1 MTLGRDPASLIA
13 RYGLTAEQAESVAR
27 RGHLVVVAAGAG
39 TGKTTTM
46 ASRYVDTALALA
58 EAALLERPHA
68 PVAPRRLLER
78 LAAVTFTELAAGEL
92 RARIASVF
100 RRVVPQLADHPKL
113 AAFAEEAARLEGDL
127 AIGTLHS
134 LCARLLRRMAFTG
147 AVPPDFSVLDEL
159 ERGLL
164 WEAALDDAFD
174 AAAESEAA
182 LMERLLAGRRQAR
195 PIRDS
200 VRTLCR
206 ALERPDLGRLIS
218 QSLAEHS
225 AEATTRAVDL
235 VHAVAREPDV
245 REAIED
251 AAAHQTSL
259 AAAGPKP
266 FGVALDIA
274 LRWVRGQGSASL
286 VSEGLSA
293 FGATEKRCAKLSP
306 EDAERLVRFSA
317 AVERLRDVAK
327 PLGPAL
333 DAEVLAREHA
343 WTHDMARLAL
353 DAAERFR
360 RAKESR
366 GVLDFDDLESAALEA
381 LASAA
386 ADEGDWLFD
395 EVLVDEFQ
403 DTSARQVAILR
414 GVAGA
419 ELERVFAVGDAKQS
433 IYRFRGADVAVF
445 NTVGASVFGGV
456 SALTVNRRSTA
467 HVLAFV
473 NALFERLLPAETSP
487 EAPWE
492 APMQRLVPMRQDD
505 PASPLPPLIIVPWQ
519 AIDDTGEPL
528 SAGAQ
533 RRADAA
539 VTSEAVARVMARLGE
554 RRLEMG
560 VLLRAVRG
568 ERRAYADAISARDI
582 PVAVEAGGTFTTDAA
597 TAAGLALLRAL
608 ALPGHE
614 AALAAVLR
622 GPLIA
627 LSAADLARA
636 ILDRRAPLALTGADA
651 LLVAATQAAALAGST
666 PPAAAAQALLA
677 GVRSAQLLSVRARR
691 VVEAAGIASRQIDKL
706 LDITADLEVRGLG
719 PAEMIAWFE
728 ALTATDRDRRVP
740 DPPGP
745 GVVVRALTVHA
756 SKGLEFPVVV
766 VPQLGEAFV
775 TTRSTAEV
783 IQVSGRPIVGLAVPD
798 LPKNADTVAKI
809 FIKTL
814 ERARERAEQ
823 LRLLYVALT
832 RAEDHLVLS
841 LPLGAAT
848 GADDAAR
855 AILPLLDGLDL
866 GRAGPATLHLPDGA
880 SLPVEIWPMV
890 ASAHRPPE
898 PSVEPPPRTPVPP
911 ETAVL
916 GPATWSVTRLASLA
930 FCPAYHSQA
939 PVAPWPRPLRPD
951 VYPDPP
957 PAPPELADLA
967 AGAALTPSS
976 SDRGTAIHRWFEEV
990 AGAADAYNVPLPP
1003 SLQGE
1008 GEPLRA
1014 RLLGLLT
1021 HPELAAAF
1029 APGARVL
1036 AELPLEGVR
1045 DGVVLTG
1052 SIDRVALSL
1061 RPDGLLDA
1069 VVVDFKT
1076 GMTGYPGRGGRHP
1089 AYLDAYRWQLAAYAW
1104 LLSEALGPRLYPVVR
1119 GRLAFVDAGDV
1130 VVVDYEL
1137 DTAARAVDRVLA
1149 ELHQPEI
1156 LPPNHAACD
1165 GCRMQ
1170 PFCPVARRPSP

>member
-1 MTLGRDPASLIA
+1 MTLGRDPASLTE

-100 RRVVPQLADHPKL
+100 RRVVPQLAAQPQL
-113 AAFAEEAARLEGDL
+113 AAFALEASRLEGDL

-174 AAAESEAA
+174 GAAESDPA
-182 LMERLLAGRRQAR
+182 LMERLLAGRRQAG

-206 ALERPDLGRLIS
+206 ALERADLGRLTL
-218 QSLAEHS
+218 QSLTEHS

-235 VHAVAREPDV
+235 VHAVAREPAL
-245 REAIED
+245 REAIEG
-251 AAAHQTSL
+251 AAAHEASL
-259 AAAGPKP
+259 AVAGPKP
-266 FGVALDIA
+266 FAAALDIA
-274 LRWVRGQGSASL
+274 LRWARGQGSALL
-286 VSEGLSA
+286 VSEGLSS
-293 FGATEKRCAKLSP
+293 FGATEKRLAKLGP
-306 EDAERLVRFSA
+306 EDAERLLAFSG

-327 PLGPAL
+327 PLAAAL
-333 DAEVLAREHA
+333 DPEVLEREHA
-343 WTHDMARLAL
+343 WTRDMARLAQ

-366 GVLDFDDLESAALEA
+366 GVLDFDDLESAAIEA
-381 LASAA
+381 LQSAA
-386 ADEGDWLFD
+386 EHGGDWLFD

-403 DTSARQVAILR
+403 DTSARQVTILR

-419 ELERVFAVGDAKQS
+419 DLERVFAVGDAKQS

-445 NTVGASVFGGV
+445 NAVGASVPGGV

-467 HVLAFV
+467 HVMAFV
-473 NALFERLLPAETSP
+473 NALFERLLPAQTSP

-492 APMQRLVPMRQDD
+492 APMQRLFPMRQDD
-505 PASPLPPLIIVPWQ
+505 PDSPLPPLILVPWQ
-519 AIDDTGEPL
+519 AVDEAGDPL

-539 VTSEAVARVMARLGE
+539 VTAEAVARVMARLSQ
-554 RRLEMG
+554 RQVEMG

-608 ALPGHE
+608 ALPSHE
-614 AALAAVLR
+614 GAVAAVLR
-622 GPLIA
+622 GPLIG
-627 LSAADLARA
+627 LPAAELARLVVGRQPA
-636 ILDRRAPLALTGADA
+636 HVGSGPDG
-651 LLVAATQAAALAGST
+651 LL
-666 PPAAAAQALLA
+666 AAAAATASSHPAGAAATQALLA
-677 GVRSAQLLSVRARR
+677 GCRSAQPLSLRARH
-691 VVEAAGIASRQIDKL
+691 VIEAAGIASRQFDKL
-706 LDITADLEVRGLG
+706 LDITADLEARGLG
-719 PAEMIAWFE
+719 PAEIIAWFE

-756 SKGLEFPVVV
+756 SKGLEFPVVL

-775 TTRSTAEV
+775 GPRRTAEV
-783 IQVSGRPIVGLAVPD
+783 IQVSGQPIVGLSVPD
-798 LPKNADTVAKI
+798 LPKSADTVAKVL
-809 FIKTL
+809 IKTL

-841 LPLGAAT
+841 LPLGAAE

-855 AILPLLDGLDL
+855 AILPLLAGLDL
-866 GRAGPATLHLPDGA
+866 TRPGPASLRLPDGA
-880 SLPVEIWPMV
+880 SLPVEIWPMSP
-890 ASAHRPPE
+890 AAYPAPE
-898 PSVEPPPRTPVPP
+898 PSGEQPTRAPIPP
-911 ETAVL
+911 AASVL
-916 GPATWSVTRLASLA
+916 GPSTWSVTRLASLA
-930 FCPAYHSQA
+930 FCPAYHAQA

-957 PAPPELADLA
+957 PAPPPLV
-967 AGAALTPSS
+967 AGAASAPSS
-976 SDRGTAIHRWFEEV
+976 SDRGTAIHRWFERV
-990 AGAADAYNVPLPP
+990 AAAEDPRTVALPP
-1003 SLQGE
+1003 PLEDE

-1021 HPELAAAF
+1021 HPDLATAF
-1029 APGARVL
+1029 APGARAL

-1052 SIDRVALSL
+1052 SIDRVTLSP
-1061 RPDGLLDA
+1061 RPDGRLDA

-1076 GMTGYPGRGGRHP
+1076 GMTGYPGPGGRHA

-1104 LLSEALGPRLYPVVR
+1104 LLGEALGPRLYPLVR
-1119 GRLAFVDAGDV
+1119 GRLAFVDPGDV

-1156 LPPNHAACD
+1156 LVPNHAACG

-1170 PFCPVARRPSP
+1170 PFCPVARSPSP